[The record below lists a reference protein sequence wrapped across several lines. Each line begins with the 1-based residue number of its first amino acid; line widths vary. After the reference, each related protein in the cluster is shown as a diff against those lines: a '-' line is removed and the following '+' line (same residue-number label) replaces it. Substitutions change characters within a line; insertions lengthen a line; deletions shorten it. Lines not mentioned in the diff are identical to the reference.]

1 VTVRLG
7 STNVTTRLPTAKG
20 GPAGAGGVDRVVVAL
35 VVVDETVDTIVDA
48 AALVVGGDVAVLG
61 GASVRAA
68 AAFDRA

>member
-1 VTVRLG
+1 
-7 STNVTTRLPTAKG
+7 
-20 GPAGAGGVDRVVVAL
+20 VVAL